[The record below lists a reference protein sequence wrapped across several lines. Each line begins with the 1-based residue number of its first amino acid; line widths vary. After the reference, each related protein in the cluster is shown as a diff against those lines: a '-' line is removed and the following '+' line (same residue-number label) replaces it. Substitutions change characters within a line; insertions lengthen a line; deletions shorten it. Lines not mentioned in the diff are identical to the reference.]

1 MIKKVSPSKLD
12 ELEEELLLLL
22 DDLNKKPVI
31 INSIGTAVSMMH
43 LIK

>member
-1 MIKKVSPSKLD
+1 MWKSKPYMIKKVSPSELD

-31 INSIGTAVSMMH
+31 INSIE
-43 LIK
+43 LY

>member
-1 MIKKVSPSKLD
+1 MIKKVSPSELD

-31 INSIGTAVSMMH
+31 INSIE
-43 LIK
+43 LY